1 MNARRWIVGIVGLLL
16 VLLAVWQILAAS
28 QGLETIRIGS
38 MQPPLTVVAPQGAL
52 GGDGESRPLILIG
65 HGIAGSAVIMR
76 GFADT
81 LAHAGY
87 TVVLWDFDGHGAN
100 PRPMPRGTR
109 DGLIGNVEAALAEA
123 IRRGWSDGQRVAI
136 VGHSMGSGVALAYG
150 QKHPDTAATIAVSPT
165 GQSVTPELP
174 RNLLLL
180 AGSLEGGF
188 VRNAEQRLA
197 EAGGEGGD
205 AALRPG
211 SERAAQ
217 DGAAGTSRKLQIVPG
232 VEHISILF
240 SPTAHAAVRE
250 WLDDTFGP
258 QPGARDHTDRRVAW
272 YGLGVLG
279 TLLAASAL
287 VPRTGRSNALRLAS
301 AACVGPGSTALDR
314 RRPLWWRLSALTLGA
329 VGATRLLWLAGR
341 AGLIL
346 SPLMGLVVGGYV
358 IIWFGVAGVLSL
370 LLLWSLPSRPA
381 RGSLLAGLLAFA
393 ALWLGVGL
401 LGQLVWLPWLLIPRR
416 LILWP
421 LATVLL
427 LPWFLAVGESLR
439 DAGAA
444 GRAGWWLAH
453 SLLLG
458 GGFFLALQLN
468 PELGFLILILPLFPI
483 ILGFHAWVTARQ
495 KGAWS
500 FALSGALF
508 IGWLLLAVFPL
519 Q

>member
-1 MNARRWIVGIVGLLL
+1 MNTRRWIVGILGLLF
-16 VLLAVWQILAAS
+16 VLLAVWQIMAAS
-28 QGLETIRIGS
+28 QGLEITHVRS
-38 MQPPLTVVAPQGAL
+38 NQPPLTLVAPRDMPAGRAGDAPQQPVT
-52 GGDGESRPLILIG
+52 GGGSVDSQPLILIG
-65 HGIAGSAVIMR
+65 HGIAGSRVIMR

-87 TVVLWDFDGHGAN
+87 TVLLWDFDGHAAN

-165 GQSVTPELP
+165 GQAVTPELP

-188 VRNAEQRLA
+188 VRNAEERLA

-205 AALRPG
+205 AA
-211 SERAAQ
+211 
-217 DGAAGTSRKLQIVPG
+217 AGTARKLLIVPG

-272 YGLGVLG
+272 FGLGVLG

-287 VPRTGRSNALRLAS
+287 VPRP
-301 AACVGPGSTALDR
+301 GPGPTHSESASYR
-314 RRPLWWRLSALTLGA
+314 RRPLWFRIVSLILGA
-329 VGATRLLWLAGR
+329 VGATCLLWLASR
-341 AGLIL
+341 AGLVL
-346 SPLMGLVVGGYV
+346 SPLMGLIVGGYV
-358 IIWFGVAGVLSL
+358 IVWFAIAGVISL
-370 LLLWSLPSRPA
+370 LLLWSWPSRPG
-381 RGSLLAGLLAFA
+381 RRELLAGLLAFA

-401 LGQLVWLPWLLIPRR
+401 LGQLVWLPWLLIPKR
-416 LILWP
+416 LMLWP
-421 LATVLL
+421 LSVVLC

-444 GRAGWWLAH
+444 GRAGWWLVH

-495 KGAWS
+495 KGTWAY
-500 FALSGALF
+500 ALSGALF